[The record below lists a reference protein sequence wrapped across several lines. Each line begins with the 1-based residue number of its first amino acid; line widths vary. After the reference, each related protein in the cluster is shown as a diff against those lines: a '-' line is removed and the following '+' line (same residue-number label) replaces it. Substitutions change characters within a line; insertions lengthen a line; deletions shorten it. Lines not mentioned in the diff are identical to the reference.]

1 MSHPSRCHDALVS
14 YDITLMPRRPGQSWD
29 EALEESTAATV
40 ADRTEMLRTW
50 ARIEE
55 RLRGVLSGQVEV
67 YRSAPDSG
75 ELTVGELTAMDTGIQ
90 VQLFPGQAAVSFAY
104 WEQDD
109 PEDFHRQVRE
119 AVEIVAEETGYA
131 AYDQQTG
138 ERFDGS
144 FDDGTGLAFTRQL
157 REEGSGHGGAA
168 LPVGP
173 GAAHVQP
180 SAELDAYLQR
190 TSADQPRRLYSG
202 RRRAGTYLAVGA
214 VVTIFAVWSLTSGDG
229 GTLSWVALVIGVVDL
244 VVGVVSWRSSAP
256 EPGTLSPPGAS
267 TPPGT

>member
-1 MSHPSRCHDALVS
+1 MSGRIPTSQPYQCHDAPVS

-29 EALEESTAATV
+29 EALEQSNGTEV
-40 ADRTEMLRTW
+40 ADRTGLLRTW
-50 ARIEE
+50 DRIEE
-55 RLRGVLSGQVEV
+55 RMRGVLSGQVEV
-67 YRSAPDSG
+67 YRSAPDSA

-138 ERFDGS
+138 EGFDGS
-144 FDDGTGLAFTRQL
+144 FDDGTGLAFTQQL
-157 REEGSGHGGAA
+157 REEGSGRGGAV
-168 LPVGP
+168 LPVDP

-190 TSADQPRRLYSG
+190 ASAPQPRRLYSG
-202 RRRAGTYLAVGA
+202 RRRAGTYLVVGA
-214 VVTIFAVWSLTSGDG
+214 VVTIFAVWSLTSGNG

-244 VVGVVSWRSSAP
+244 VVGAVSWRSSTP
-256 EPGTLSPPGAS
+256 